1 MIRAALLLLLAAACA
16 RPAPPPPASAPAPA
30 RLAGLADSLVILLA
44 EDQAG
49 RDQLPAAFAAGDTL
63 LVKRMMSADL
73 ARTAWLRGVVRA
85 HGWPGRSVV
94 GDSAAGAAWLI
105 LQHSPDTAFQR
116 EMLPLVE
123 RAAARGDV
131 ERADVALLTDRV
143 RVQSGMRQLYGSQ
156 FDVVDGRL
164 VPNPTED
171 LPGLAARR
179 ASVGLPPIAEYV
191 RILGEMYRLPVVWPP
206 PP

>member
-1 MIRAALLLLLAAACA
+1 MIRAALILLLAAACA
-16 RPAPPPPASAPAPA
+16 RPAPPSPASGPA

-44 EDQAG
+44 EDQEG
-49 RDQLPAAFAAGDTL
+49 RDRLPAAFAAGDTL
-63 LVKRMMSADL
+63 LVRRMMSADL
-73 ARTAWLRGVVRA
+73 ARTAWLRGKVRA
-85 HGWPGRSVV
+85 HGWPGRSLV

-105 LQHSPDTAFQR
+105 LQHSPDTTFQR

-131 ERADVALLTDRV
+131 DRADVALLTDRV
-143 RVQSGMRQLYGSQ
+143 RLRSGMRQLYGSQ

-164 VPNPTED
+164 VANPTED
-171 LPGLAARR
+171 LPGLDARR

-191 RILGEMYRLPVVWPP
+191 RILGEMYKLPVVWPP